1 MTHPDLEQ
9 IKGMLLRTA
18 QKALASMG
26 SYYPFGI
33 TISTDGK
40 FASEQGPEG
49 KEKMGSL
56 ELNNY
61 IIERFH
67 QQAASGQL
75 RAAGVCAIATMNA
88 NPPHQPE
95 KTQAIYLE
103 LEHLSGQSEFLF
115 VPFKKGLFGKVK
127 YGEPYYFE
135 GIPKFFRTN

>member
-18 QKALASMG
+18 QKALSEMG

-33 TISTDGK
+33 TLSPDSK
-40 FASEQGPEG
+40 FKSEQGPEG
-49 KEKMGSL
+49 KEKMSSL

-61 IIERFH
+61 IVELFH

-75 RAAGVCAIATMNA
+75 RAAGICAIANMNVV
-88 NPPHQPE
+88 PPGQTE
-95 KTQAIYLE
+95 KTKAIYLE
-103 LEHLSGQSEFLF
+103 LEHRSGQSEFLF

-127 YGEPYYFE
+127 YGEPYYFD
-135 GIPKFFRTN
+135 GIPKVFRPN